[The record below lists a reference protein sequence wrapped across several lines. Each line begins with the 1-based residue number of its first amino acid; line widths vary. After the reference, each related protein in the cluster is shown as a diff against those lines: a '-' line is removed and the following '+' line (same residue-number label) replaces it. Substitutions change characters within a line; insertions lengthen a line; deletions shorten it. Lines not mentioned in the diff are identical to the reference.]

1 METNTFEE
9 KKHEENMDLTYS
21 SAYQYYT
28 VHSVTQHLVLSF
40 LLNISTLLERLLLRY
55 CVNTRWR
62 RGIMAE
68 FTLKLLRHN
77 YDLLNNIYVFIIHA
91 VWCVCFL

>member
-1 METNTFEE
+1 MFFFILQTHPQNIKTHFIHHLTMETNTGILKK

-40 LLNISTLLERLLLRY
+40 LLNKSTLLERLLLKY
-55 CVNTRWR
+55 CVNT
-62 RGIMAE
+62 
-68 FTLKLLRHN
+68 K
-77 YDLLNNIYVFIIHA
+77 
-91 VWCVCFL
+91 